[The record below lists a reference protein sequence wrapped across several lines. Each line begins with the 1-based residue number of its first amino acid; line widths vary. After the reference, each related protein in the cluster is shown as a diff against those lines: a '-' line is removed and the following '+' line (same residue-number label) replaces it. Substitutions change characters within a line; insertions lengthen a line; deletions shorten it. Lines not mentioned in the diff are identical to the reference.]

1 MRKQRFVFS
10 VLRSNTAFQITNCK
24 IRKKYGFDKFAK
36 KGGILTMEP
45 IVMAT
50 YNCRV
55 LSSEDKL
62 KLFSIKKHD
71 RTWHCKV
78 RRLSPIGYSCK

>member
-1 MRKQRFVFS
+1 
-10 VLRSNTAFQITNCK
+10 
-24 IRKKYGFDKFAK
+24 
-36 KGGILTMEP
+36 
-45 IVMAT
+45 MAT

-78 RRLSPIGYSCK
+78 RRLSPSATPANRHTSGIIIYPAPEQKKGALQNRGKIYSL